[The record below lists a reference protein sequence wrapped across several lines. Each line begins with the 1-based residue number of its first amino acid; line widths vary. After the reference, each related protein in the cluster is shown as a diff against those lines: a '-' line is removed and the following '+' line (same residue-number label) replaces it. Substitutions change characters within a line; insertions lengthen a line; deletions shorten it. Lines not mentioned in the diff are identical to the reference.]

1 MLYTRARGTAER
13 VHRAQGGLAR
23 RGRERRV
30 EEDDGREERVR
41 FGGRVAVITGA
52 RTGIGLATAARFVT
66 DGAKVVLADIQDATQ
81 EADRLSEGGDAATF
95 VQADVSSAASAEAL
109 VQATL
114 ATYGRLDI
122 LINNAGIELA
132 RTVPDTT
139 EADWDRLMAV
149 NLKGVFLC
157 SRAALAV
164 MRRQRQGAI
173 VNVASEL
180 GLVGGSE
187 IAAYSASK
195 GGVVQLTKSMAID
208 HASEGI
214 RVNCV
219 APGPVATP
227 LLEAIITSAESPEK
241 ERQSILSK
249 TLLKRLADP
258 GEIAS
263 VIAFLA
269 SDEASYMT
277 GSVVVVDGGWTAQ

>member
-1 MLYTRARGTAER
+1 
-13 VHRAQGGLAR
+13 
-23 RGRERRV
+23 
-30 EEDDGREERVR
+30 
-41 FGGRVAVITGA
+41 VAVITGA
-52 RTGIGLATAARFVT
+52 KMGIGLATAARFVA
-66 DGAKVVLADIQDATQ
+66 DGAKVVLADIRDATE
-81 EADRLSEGGDAATF
+81 EADRLSGEGDAATF
-95 VQADVSSAASAEAL
+95 VEADVSSAASVEAL

-122 LINNAGIELA
+122 LVNNAGIELA

-164 MRRQRQGAI
+164 MRRQREGAI

-227 LLEAIITSAESPEK
+227 LLEAIIASAENPER
-241 ERQSILSK
+241 ERHSILSK
-249 TLLKRLADP
+249 TLLKRLAEP
-258 GEIAS
+258 AEIAS

-269 SDEASYMT
+269 SGEASYMT
-277 GSVVVVDGGWTAQ
+277 GSVVVVDGGWTAL